1 MKTWIISMKVHRGP
15 HVDWKSDQNCL
26 FPSSNNIH
34 LHFAKALGATKCTS
48 VTLIHGTCSGQK
60 HVSSYDTSK
69 GLTRACVCSCLAHSW
84 SYLEKTFPWTHLRCS
99 LDPRVNYRGADR
111 SLAYGGDWSR
121 LRPHPHQRAKSS
133 GVEPCQPSPSWPRN
147 TQKGINDSYF
157 QPVDRG
163 VIWWVVLLTNAKVCS

>member
-1 MKTWIISMKVHRGP
+1 MITWIISMKVHRGP

-99 LDPRVNYRGADR
+99 LDPRVNARGADGAWPAVETGADSDPTHIKEPR
-111 SLAYGGDWSR
+111 AAESSLVSQALADLETHKRESMI
-121 LRPHPHQRAKSS
+121 LIFSQ
-133 GVEPCQPSPSWPRN
+133 
-147 TQKGINDSYF
+147 
-157 QPVDRG
+157 
-163 VIWWVVLLTNAKVCS
+163 

>member
-1 MKTWIISMKVHRGP
+1 MITWIISMKVHRGP

-84 SYLEKTFPWTHLRCS
+84 SYLEKTFPWKPISGAAWTPELTLVEQIGAS
-99 LDPRVNYRGADR
+99 PAAETGADSDPTHIKEPR
-111 SLAYGGDWSR
+111 AAESSLVSQALADLETHKRESMI
-121 LRPHPHQRAKSS
+121 LIFSQ
-133 GVEPCQPSPSWPRN
+133 
-147 TQKGINDSYF
+147 
-157 QPVDRG
+157 
-163 VIWWVVLLTNAKVCS
+163 